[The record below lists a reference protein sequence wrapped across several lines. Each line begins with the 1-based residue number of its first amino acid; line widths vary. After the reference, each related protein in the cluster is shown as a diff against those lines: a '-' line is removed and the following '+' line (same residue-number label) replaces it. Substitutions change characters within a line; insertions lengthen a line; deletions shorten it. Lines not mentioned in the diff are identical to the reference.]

1 MSFTKRKI
9 DYTKNYNDMALLDES
24 DFTNQM
30 FETAHPFMN
39 QFKKDCY
46 AEIGVADNYIERN
59 HPDGVDKLNQDDE
72 KIKIHYETYFLPKET
87 SRGTIFMLHG
97 FTGFTGKFYEVIYYF
112 LKQNYSVVALDFRGH
127 GYSYRELDDGHF
139 AKTYIHN
146 FDSFIS
152 DTLKVYDEA
161 IAPNKNDKPVIIY
174 SHSMGGGVA
183 ANLIEQRPEL
193 FDGAILSCPM
203 LGMITA
209 GLPNWLIKIICRLQ
223 IAKNGGT
230 DYIIGAH
237 DFDYKGE
244 FKMNCGPSVS
254 FNRYAYYNELR
265 KVDKHYF
272 SKYATYRFIFEA
284 INGGKKAAKP
294 RNAAKVTMPVL
305 MFQAETD
312 KYVKAKEQEIFAE
325 NASNCEVVMMSGTE
339 HELFSSHNEILH
351 AYYYEIF
358 SFCDKIFKN

>member
-1 MSFTKRKI
+1 ME
-9 DYTKNYNDMALLDES
+9 LLDEN
-24 DFTNQM
+24 DFINQM
-30 FETAHPFMN
+30 RTIAEPFMAK
-39 QFKKDCY
+39 FKKDGYVEIAQATPEDY
-46 AEIGVADNYIERN
+46 ACKTASVSSGAT
-59 HPDGVDKLNQDDE
+59 KLNDDSG
-72 KIKIHYETYFLPKET
+72 KIKIHYETYFLPEQE

-127 GYSYRELDDGHF
+127 GYSFRELDDGHY

-152 DTLKVYDEA
+152 DTMKVYEQVVK
-161 IAPNKNDKPVIIY
+161 PNSHSKPVIIY

-183 ANLIEQRPEL
+183 ARLIEEFPDA
-193 FDGAILSCPM
+193 FNAAILSCPM

-209 GLPNWLIKIICRLQ
+209 GLPNWIIKIICCIQ

-244 FKMNCGPSVS
+244 FQLKCGPSVS

-265 KVDKHYF
+265 KVDTHYF

-294 RNAAKVTMPVL
+294 KNAAKVKIPVL
-305 MFQAETD
+305 LLQAEHDT
-312 KYVKAKEQEIFAE
+312 YVKEKEQEIFAK
-325 NASNCEVVMMSGTE
+325 NAKNCKVVLMEGCE
-339 HELFSSHNEILH
+339 HELFSSHNEYLTK
-351 AYYYEIF
+351 YYYELF
-358 SFCDKIFKN
+358 NFCDSIKV